1 MVFYSNKPRIVPQL
15 IYRLFSF
22 SLISTSLLFSPLS
35 YADQAA
41 IDQRRT
47 ELDTLR
53 AKAESTYQAQSIV
66 CYQRFFVNACL
77 DKAKEARRLILLDI
91 NREQV
96 SLNDQERL
104 EHASQKQQDSAAR
117 LAEEE
122 RLAPIKAAERKQS
135 LEEFNKRLKMAQ
147 EEEAKRAASAASRF
161 EKKAEFERKQRE
173 RDEEQRRI
181 ASEARAQAELR
192 EANKRAFERKQEDA
206 REHALEVEKKKT
218 EKQQDKDKKAQNNA
232 NQGKDK
238 PGMSDNMP
246 LKPWASR

>member
-15 IYRLFSF
+15 IYRFFSF

-35 YADQAA
+35 YADQAG

-53 AKAESTYQAQSIV
+53 AKAESTYQAQSTV

-77 DKAKEARRLILLDI
+77 DKAKEVRRQILQEI

-104 EHASQKQQDSAAR
+104 EHASQKQSDAAAR
-117 LAEEE
+117 QAEEE
-122 RLAPIKAAERKQS
+122 RLAPLKAAERKQN

-147 EEEAKRAASAASRF
+147 EEEAKRAAGAVSRN

-192 EANKRAFERKQEDA
+192 EANQRAYERKQEDA
-206 REHALEVEKKKT
+206 REHAMEIEKKKA
-218 EKQQDKDKKAQNNA
+218 EKQQDKDNKSQSNA

-238 PGMSDNMP
+238 SGLSDSLP
-246 LKPWASR
+246 LKP

>member
-1 MVFYSNKPRIVPQL
+1 MPQL

-22 SLISTSLLFSPLS
+22 SLITASLLFSPLS
-35 YADQAA
+35 CADQAA
-41 IDQRRT
+41 IDLRRT

-53 AKAESTYQAQSIV
+53 AKAESTYQTQSTV

-77 DKAKEARRLILLDI
+77 DKAKEARRLILQDI
-91 NREQV
+91 HREQV

-104 EHASQKQQDSAAR
+104 EHASQRQRDTAAR

-147 EEEAKRAASAASRF
+147 EEEAKRAASAASRV

-192 EANKRAFERKQEDA
+192 EANKRAYERKQEDA
-206 REHALEVEKKKT
+206 REHAEEVAKKKA
-218 EKQQDKDKKAQNNA
+218 EKQQDKENKAASNA
-232 NQGKDK
+232 SQGKGKPSLSDK
-238 PGMSDNMP
+238 MP
-246 LKPWASR
+246 LKP